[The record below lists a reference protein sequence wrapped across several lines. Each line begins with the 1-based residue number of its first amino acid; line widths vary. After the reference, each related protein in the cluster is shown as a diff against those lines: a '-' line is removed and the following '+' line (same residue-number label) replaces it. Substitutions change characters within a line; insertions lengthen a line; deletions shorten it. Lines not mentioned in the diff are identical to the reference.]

1 MQIGH
6 VVGDLT
12 ATQKHATHDGK
23 KLLLVQPL
31 QLDGGLCGAPVV
43 AVDSVGAGIGDRVL
57 LVQDGFAAFTSV
69 GLKQAPLDTAIIG
82 IIDQV
87 ELVSDLTAVAG
98 NGPALEQKKKKNR
111 T

>member
-6 VVGDLT
+6 VVGDVT
-12 ATQKHATHDGK
+12 ATEKHSTHEGK

-31 QLDGGLCGAPVV
+31 QLDGSARGAPVI

-69 GLKQAPLDTAIIG
+69 GLKQAPLDTAILG

-87 ELVSDLTAVAG
+87 ELISELTAIAG
-98 NGPALEQKKKKNR
+98 SPPAPEQKKKKNR
-111 T
+111 A